1 VRHRKRGVFDSIR
14 EGFRIV
20 RANLG
25 NVAVL
30 YILLIGIGLGYGLL
44 MIPVALVLIGIP
56 VAAGFAVGIVANA
69 VTPGVVAGIIVGI
82 PILLILLFIAGLYE
96 TFRSTVWTEG
106 YLAVTAPRAPAV
118 EPATATT

>member
-69 VTPGVVAGIIVGI
+69 VTPSVVAGIIVGI
-82 PILLILLFIAGLYE
+82 PMLLILLFIARLYE